1 MAKKKFNCFT
11 LIEEGFFR
19 RLMGKTNLHK
29 SRNVVC
35 TKNDVPGYMF
45 LNKLLS
51 SYTCIKNN
59 LKQEIGLEFIFLY

>member
-1 MAKKKFNCFT
+1 
-11 LIEEGFFR
+11 
-19 RLMGKTNLHK
+19 MGKTNLHK
-29 SRNVVC
+29 SRSVVC